1 MHYALNRNTYQTL
14 QYLDIPPYLAVIRSG
29 NDTEM
34 NKQPRGNLH
43 GENHCVQNS
52 EELRSE

>member
-1 MHYALNRNTYQTL
+1 MHYVLNRNTYQTL
-14 QYLDIPPYLAVIRSG
+14 QYLDIPPYLVVIRSG